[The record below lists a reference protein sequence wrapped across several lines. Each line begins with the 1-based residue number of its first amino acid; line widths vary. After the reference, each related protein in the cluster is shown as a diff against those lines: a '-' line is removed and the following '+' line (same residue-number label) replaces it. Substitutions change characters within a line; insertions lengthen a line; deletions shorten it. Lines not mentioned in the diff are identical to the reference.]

1 MSSESG
7 STHSQKKVVKRIKRK
22 RLTEAQVK
30 HLLLRRY
37 GSVTDFSQPIATIS
51 MISRATGLHYQ
62 TIKDVIQRYH
72 RNGNSYDHDVFKSIP
87 RPKKLSSAF
96 ERQLVSYEVLNEM
109 RFLSLERRS
118 RLIEEQYQ
126 VRVPANSLALI
137 YARHGVHYKKTK
149 KATR

>member
-1 MSSESG
+1 M
-7 STHSQKKVVKRIKRK
+7 
-22 RLTEAQVK
+22 
-30 HLLLRRY
+30 
-37 GSVTDFSQPIATIS
+37 
-51 MISRATGLHYQ
+51 
-62 TIKDVIQRYH
+62 IQRYH
-72 RNGNSYDHDVFKSIP
+72 RNGNRYDHDVFKSVP
-87 RPKKLSSAF
+87 RPRKLSSAF